1 VLSIKTCILDAAL
14 FGVLSLG
21 CSLLHADVKTGADIL
36 IERRLDLAKG
46 KNIGLITNQTGRL
59 SSGELLLDAL
69 RARGVHIVALF
80 SPEHGIRSEAEAG
93 ASIQSDTDIAT
104 GIPIYSLFGKTQKP
118 DSTMLKGIDLLIY
131 DMQDVG
137 VRFYTY
143 ISTMGLTM
151 EAAAEAGIPFLVLDR
166 PDPLGGVMVDGP
178 ILDDSLRSFV
188 GMYPLPVVYGL
199 TCGELAQMINGE
211 KWLAKGVQA
220 ALTVVPMEGWTRG
233 MAWSQTGLTWNR
245 PSPNIPA
252 PATALVY
259 PVTCYIEGT
268 NLSEGR
274 GTDRPFNQ
282 FGAPFL
288 DAPGMAAALDSL
300 ELPGVRFGTT
310 SFTPQSSKYAGQF
323 CYGVTVEIS
332 DPGAY
337 RPVSVGLH
345 IINLLAHKYPKECEF
360 NGKWLA
366 RLFGSAEVLE
376 VVNGKRSPEEEVERW
391 RKGERAFV
399 TEARIYQIYR

>member
-1 VLSIKTCILDAAL
+1 VLSFKTWILGGAFL
-14 FGVLSLG
+14 GVLGLG
-21 CSLLHADVKTGADIL
+21 CSSGHTAVKTGADIL

-80 SPEHGIRSEAEAG
+80 SPEHGIRGEAEAG
-93 ASIQSDTDIAT
+93 ASIQSEPDIAT

-118 DSTMLKGIDLLIY
+118 DSTMLKGIDLFIY

-151 EAAAEAGIPFLVLDR
+151 EAAAEAGIPYLVLDR

-274 GTDRPFNQ
+274 GTNRPFNQ

-323 CYGVTVEIS
+323 CHGVTVEIT
-332 DPGAY
+332 DPRAY

-345 IINLLAHKYPKECEF
+345 IINLLARKYPKECEF
-360 NGKWLA
+360 NRKWLA
-366 RLFGSAEVLE
+366 RLFGSAEVLD

-399 TEARIYQIYR
+399 TEARTYQIYR